1 MKVMVSLRTLREARF
16 HEYAIR
22 FAAGGIITV
31 AAGLIAKR
39 FGPGVGGLFLA
50 FPAILPASATMIA
63 KHERLRKEEKG
74 LRGTIRGRNAAGA
87 DAGGAAL
94 GGIGLIIFA
103 ILVWRML
110 PHFPEWATL
119 TSATVVWY
127 AAAYSAWRIYKAI

>member
-1 MKVMVSLRTLREARF
+1 MKVMVSLGALRELKF

-22 FAAGGIITV
+22 FVAGGIITV

-39 FGPGVGGLFLA
+39 FGPSFGGLFLA

-74 LRGTIRGRNAAGA
+74 LRGTIRGRKAAGA
-87 DAGGAAL
+87 DAAGAAL
-94 GGIGLIIFA
+94 GGVGLILFA

-110 PHFPEWATL
+110 PHLSAWAAL
-119 TSATVVWY
+119 TSAT
-127 AAAYSAWRIYKAI
+127 AAWFGVAYGAWRIYKAI

>member
-1 MKVMVSLRTLREARF
+1 MKVTASFGALRELKF

-22 FAAGGIITV
+22 FVAGGIITV

-39 FGPGVGGLFLA
+39 FGPSFGGLFLA

-74 LRGTIRGRNAAGA
+74 LHGTIRGRKAAGA
-87 DAGGAAL
+87 DAAGAAL
-94 GGIGLIIFA
+94 GGIGLIVFA

-110 PHFPEWATL
+110 PQIPAAAL
-119 TSATVVWY
+119 MSAT
-127 AAAYSAWRIYKAI
+127 AAWFGVAYGA